1 MIEIK
6 ELCKSYGDKK
16 AVKGISFCVDK
27 GEILGLLGPN
37 GAGKSTTMNMITGY
51 ISMTS
56 GSVLV
61 NGVDVLEKPL
71 EAKKMI
77 GYLPEQPP
85 LYLDM
90 TVWEYLNFV
99 YELKKVKMNIS
110 KKDHLEDVMNTVSI
124 QDVKKRKIKN
134 LSKGYKQRVGF
145 AQALIGKPEVLILDE
160 PTVGLDPNQ
169 IVEIRDV
176 IRRLKK
182 EHTIIFSTHILSE
195 AGELCDRVAIVNEG
209 TIVAIGSADELNK
222 NYESGFEIS
231 LAVNACPE
239 GLIDELR
246 AIEGVNNV
254 IKTDELTFDIKA
266 EVNVSSL
273 ISDVCYKNHVYITE
287 LKNSQ
292 PTLEKMFAKL
302 TKSGGDMNESNI

>member
-1 MIEIK
+1 MLDVK
-6 ELCKSYGDKK
+6 NLSKSYGDKN
-16 AVKGISFCVDK
+16 AVRDISFCVNK

-51 ISMTS
+51 ISMS
-56 GSVLV
+56 GGSVEV
-61 NGVDVLEKPL
+61 NGVDVLENPI

-85 LYLDM
+85 LYPDM

-99 YELKKVKMNIS
+99 YELKKVKLNIPRRE
-110 KKDHLEDVMNTVSI
+110 HLENVMETVAI
-124 QDVKKRKIKN
+124 CDVKNRKIKN

-176 IRRLKK
+176 IRNLKR

-195 AGELCDRVAIVNEG
+195 VSEICDRVIVINDGRIAMEK
-209 TIVAIGSADELNK
+209 TKE
-222 NYESGFEIS
+222 EIS
-231 LAVNACPE
+231 A
-239 GLIDELR
+239 
-246 AIEGVNNV
+246 
-254 IKTDELTFDIKA
+254 
-266 EVNVSSL
+266 S
-273 ISDVCYKNHVYITE
+273 
-287 LKNSQ
+287 
-292 PTLEKMFAKL
+292 TLEEMFQNLIKREGA
-302 TKSGGDMNESNI
+302 

>member
-16 AVKGISFCVDK
+16 AVNSVSFNVNK

-51 ISMTS
+51 ISMS
-56 GSVLV
+56 AGSVKV
-61 NGVDVLEKPL
+61 NGIDVLENPI

-85 LYLDM
+85 LYKDM
-90 TVWEYLNFV
+90 TVKEYLNFV
-99 YELKKVKMNIS
+99 YELKKVKLNVP
-110 KKDHLEDVMNTVSI
+110 KKEHIEHVMDTVSI
-124 QDVKKRKIKN
+124 LDVKNRKIKN

-169 IVEIRDV
+169 IMEIREV
-176 IRRLKK
+176 IRGLKG

-195 AGELCDRVAIVNEG
+195 VCAVCDRVVIINDGVIACEKAREEINLEELEKIFYTLNVKGGKLNEG
-209 TIVAIGSADELNK
+209 
-222 NYESGFEIS
+222 
-231 LAVNACPE
+231 
-239 GLIDELR
+239 
-246 AIEGVNNV
+246 
-254 IKTDELTFDIKA
+254 DI
-266 EVNVSSL
+266 
-273 ISDVCYKNHVYITE
+273 
-287 LKNSQ
+287 
-292 PTLEKMFAKL
+292 
-302 TKSGGDMNESNI
+302 

>member
-16 AVKGISFCVDK
+16 AVNSVSFNVNK

-51 ISMTS
+51 ISMS
-56 GSVLV
+56 AGSVKV
-61 NGVDVLEKPL
+61 NGIDVLENPI

-85 LYLDM
+85 LYKDM
-90 TVWEYLNFV
+90 TVKEYLNFV
-99 YELKKVKMNIS
+99 YELKKVKLNVP
-110 KKDHLEDVMNTVSI
+110 KKEHIEHVMDTVSI
-124 QDVKKRKIKN
+124 LDVKNRKIKN

-169 IVEIRDV
+169 IMEIREV
-176 IRRLKK
+176 IRGLKG

-195 AGELCDRVAIVNEG
+195 VCAVCDRVVIINDGIIACEKAREEINLEELEKIFYTLNVKGGRLNEG
-209 TIVAIGSADELNK
+209 
-222 NYESGFEIS
+222 
-231 LAVNACPE
+231 
-239 GLIDELR
+239 
-246 AIEGVNNV
+246 
-254 IKTDELTFDIKA
+254 DI
-266 EVNVSSL
+266 
-273 ISDVCYKNHVYITE
+273 
-287 LKNSQ
+287 
-292 PTLEKMFAKL
+292 
-302 TKSGGDMNESNI
+302 

>member
-16 AVKGISFCVDK
+16 AVNSVSFNVNK

-51 ISMTS
+51 ISMS
-56 GSVLV
+56 AGSVKV
-61 NGVDVLEKPL
+61 NGIDVLENPI

-85 LYLDM
+85 LYKDM
-90 TVWEYLNFV
+90 TVKEYLNFV
-99 YELKKVKMNIS
+99 YELKKVKLNVP
-110 KKDHLEDVMNTVSI
+110 KKEHIEHVMDTVSI
-124 QDVKKRKIKN
+124 LDVKNRKIKN

-169 IVEIRDV
+169 IMEIREV
-176 IRRLKK
+176 IRSLKG

-195 AGELCDRVAIVNEG
+195 VCAVCDRVVIINDGIIACEKAKEEINLEELEKIFYTLNVKGGRLNEG
-209 TIVAIGSADELNK
+209 
-222 NYESGFEIS
+222 
-231 LAVNACPE
+231 
-239 GLIDELR
+239 
-246 AIEGVNNV
+246 
-254 IKTDELTFDIKA
+254 DI
-266 EVNVSSL
+266 
-273 ISDVCYKNHVYITE
+273 
-287 LKNSQ
+287 
-292 PTLEKMFAKL
+292 
-302 TKSGGDMNESNI
+302 